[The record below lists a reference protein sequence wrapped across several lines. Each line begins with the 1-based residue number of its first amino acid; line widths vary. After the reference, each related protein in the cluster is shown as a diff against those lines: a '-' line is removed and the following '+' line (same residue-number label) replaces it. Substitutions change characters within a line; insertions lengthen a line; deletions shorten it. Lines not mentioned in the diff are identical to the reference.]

1 MTVTETESTLRDY
14 LNVLRGGGDFAAFFS
29 EDVLWTTMETGDQI
43 RGRDAVRDH
52 IVALHSELFE
62 ARPELRSL
70 SVTDGAAS
78 VEAEFVGRHIG
89 ELAGVP
95 PTGAEVRLPYA
106 VFYDVEDGSITALR
120 AYFPITALVQ
130 TLQEAATRAT
140 AP

>member
-14 LNVLRGGGDFAAFFS
+14 LNVLLGGGDFAAFFS

-62 ARPELRSL
+62 ARPELRNL

>member
-1 MTVTETESTLRDY
+1 
-14 LNVLRGGGDFAAFFS
+14 
-29 EDVLWTTMETGDQI
+29 METGDQI

-62 ARPELRSL
+62 ARPELRNL

-78 VEAEFVGRHIG
+78 VEAEFVGRRIRA

-106 VFYDVEDGSITALR
+106 VFYDVKDGSITALAPR
-120 AYFPITALVQ
+120 TSRSPRSSRRCRRQ
-130 TLQEAATRAT
+130 PPGAT